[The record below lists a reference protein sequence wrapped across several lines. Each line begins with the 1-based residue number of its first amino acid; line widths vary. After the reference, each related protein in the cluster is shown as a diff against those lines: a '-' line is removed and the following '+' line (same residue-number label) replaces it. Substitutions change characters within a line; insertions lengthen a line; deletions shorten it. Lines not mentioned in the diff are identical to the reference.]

1 MRRLLPVAVCLS
13 GVVALGACSNDTGKP
28 PAAAAPSA
36 KASSTSSTSQGS
48 TTSSGTGGGTAAIG
62 STVTVAASGDILIH
76 GPVRRNAAAFAKK
89 NGETGFDFDPMFA
102 PVKTALSKADV
113 TICQQ
118 ETPISANDTNLE
130 HTGLVYNAPKEI
142 AYAEKK
148 AGFDGCSFASNH
160 TWDMLLAGVQQT
172 PVTLEKAGL
181 KVAGAT
187 PTASGAGEPAI
198 YQVGGV
204 KVAQFAYAYSVINKA
219 GPSPEVPSSAPW
231 LADASWPAEGV
242 KGILAQAKKA
252 KEDGADIVVVSMHW
266 GKEYQE
272 APTSDQTSYATQ
284 LLASPY
290 VDAIYGAHAHVI
302 QPCSTLNGKYVFY
315 GMGNFLSNQGKGQAS
330 ILSDANADGVIPTVT
345 FTKTASGWTQSATF
359 QPTHVDIAAG
369 HIISTTSPTQNP
381 TSYNRVVKAMDSR
394 GDCQAK
400 PAG

>member
-13 GVVALGACSNDTGKP
+13 GVLALGACSNDSGRP
-28 PAAAAPSA
+28 PAAIATSA
-36 KASSTSSTSQGS
+36 KASSTSTAGQTPNSKVAT
-48 TTSSGTGGGTAAIG
+48 GT
-62 STVTVAASGDILIH
+62 TVTVAASGDILIH
-76 GPVRRNAAAFAKK
+76 GPVRRNAAAFAQQ
-89 NGETGFDFDPMFA
+89 NRQTGFDFDPMFA
-102 PVKTALSKADV
+102 PVKSALSKADV

-118 ETPISANDTNLE
+118 ETPISADDTNLE

-142 AYAEKK
+142 ATAEKK

-160 TWDMLLAGVQQT
+160 TWDMQLAGVQQT
-172 PVTLEKAGL
+172 PVTLENAGL

-198 YQVGGV
+198 YQVGDV

-219 GPSPEVPSSAPW
+219 GPSPEVPSNAPW

-242 KGILAQAKKA
+242 KGILAEAKKA
-252 KEDGADIVVVSMHW
+252 KDNGADIVVVSMHW
-266 GKEYQE
+266 GKEYQQ
-272 APTSDQTSYATQ
+272 APTSDQTTYAKQ

-315 GMGNFLSNQGKGQAS
+315 GMGNFLSNQGEGQAS
-330 ILSDANADGVIPTVT
+330 ILTDANADGVIPTVT
-345 FTKTASGWTQSATF
+345 FTKTADGWSQSATY
-359 QPTHVDIAAG
+359 QPTHVDIPAR
-369 HIISTTSPTQNP
+369 HIIHTTSPTQNP
-381 TSYNRVVKAMDSR
+381 TAYNRVVTAMDSL

-400 PAG
+400 PAGQ